1 MEEYIPT
8 RELPDV
14 AQGIINVAPF
24 KFVPNTP
31 DPFLPIGGSGG
42 KKKDEKK
49 SGGGKEDKG
58 GGEKKAGGGAASGG
72 DKGGNAA
79 AGKEEEDESGYRL
92 AKSEFVKGLRA
103 ADKQFYGKITSTISW
118 A

>member
-1 MEEYIPT
+1 MLASI
-8 RELPDV
+8 RLNRLHL
-14 AQGIINVAPF
+14 QSF
-24 KFVPNTP
+24 FLLKTP
-31 DPFLPIGGSGG
+31 ERPFLPTGGSGG

-58 GGEKKAGGGAASGG
+58 GGDKKAGGGAASGG